1 MYNAEIPKDIELPS
15 SKKLI
20 KSTAIAAVSAVIVLV
35 TCVMPAEY
43 AIDPTGMGKVLGLT
57 KMGEI
62 KQSLTEESENG
73 INAAQAVNSVE
84 QISVETSTQTATD
97 NAQMIMP
104 AINKESISI
113 ELKPGQA
120 TEVKLTMP
128 QSASVNFDWKAVGG
142 GLNYDTH
149 GDPVNAPKGFYH
161 GYGKG
166 KNETTQQGVL
176 KAAFDGK
183 HGWFWRNRT
192 ENPVTVTLL
201 VEGQFSEMK
210 KVFQVLINLL
220 GIIFQGDSIAKE
232 VRF

>member
-20 KSTAIAAVSAVIVLV
+20 KSTAIAAVSAVVVLV

-62 KQSLTEESENG
+62 KQSLAEESENG

-84 QISVETSTQTATD
+84 QISVETSTQTAAD

-128 QSASVNFDWKAVGG
+128 QSASVNFDWKAVGD

-210 KVFQVLINLL
+210 KVF
-220 GIIFQGDSIAKE
+220 
-232 VRF
+232 

>member
-15 SKKLI
+15 SRKLI
-20 KSTAIAAVSAVIVLV
+20 KSTAIAAVSAVVVLI

-43 AIDPTGMGKVLGLT
+43 AIDPTGIGKVLGLT

-62 KQSLTEESENG
+62 KQSLAQESVNG
-73 INAAQAVNSVE
+73 LNAQQVVNSVE
-84 QISVETSTQTATD
+84 EMSVETPTQTAIDT
-97 NAQMIMP
+97 AQMTMP

-210 KVFQVLINLL
+210 KVF
-220 GIIFQGDSIAKE
+220 
-232 VRF
+232 

>member
-1 MYNAEIPKDIELPS
+1 MFNAEIPKDIELPS

-20 KSTAIAAVSAVIVLV
+20 KSTAIAAVSAVVVLV

-73 INAAQAVNSVE
+73 INAEQAVNSVE
-84 QISVETSTQTATD
+84 QISVETSTQTAAD

-128 QSASVNFDWKAVGG
+128 QSASFNFDWKAVGG

-210 KVFQVLINLL
+210 KVF
-220 GIIFQGDSIAKE
+220 
-232 VRF
+232 

>member
-15 SKKLI
+15 SRKLI
-20 KSTAIAAVSAVIVLV
+20 KSTAIAAVSAVVVLV

-62 KQSLTEESENG
+62 KQSLAEESENG
-73 INAAQAVNSVE
+73 INALQTVNSVE
-84 QISVETSTQTATD
+84 QISVETSAQMVAKT
-97 NAQMIMP
+97 AQMIMP
-104 AINKESISI
+104 EINKESISV

-201 VEGQFSEMK
+201 VEGQFSEIK
-210 KVFQVLINLL
+210 KVF
-220 GIIFQGDSIAKE
+220 
-232 VRF
+232 

>member
-20 KSTAIAAVSAVIVLV
+20 KSTVIAAVSAVVVLV

-62 KQSLTEESENG
+62 KQSLAQESVNG
-73 INAAQAVNSVE
+73 INVQQTVNSAE
-84 QISVETSTQTATD
+84 QMSVETSTQTAIDTV
-97 NAQMIMP
+97 QITMP

-210 KVFQVLINLL
+210 KVF
-220 GIIFQGDSIAKE
+220 
-232 VRF
+232 

>member
-15 SKKLI
+15 SRKLI
-20 KSTAIAAVSAVIVLV
+20 KSTAIAAVSAVVVLV

-62 KQSLTEESENG
+62 KQSLAEESENG

-84 QISVETSTQTATD
+84 QISVETSTQTAAD

-210 KVFQVLINLL
+210 KVF
-220 GIIFQGDSIAKE
+220 
-232 VRF
+232 

>member
-20 KSTAIAAVSAVIVLV
+20 KSTAIAAVSAVVVLV

-62 KQSLTEESENG
+62 KQSLAEESENG

-84 QISVETSTQTATD
+84 QISVETSTQTAAD

-210 KVFQVLINLL
+210 KVF
-220 GIIFQGDSIAKE
+220 
-232 VRF
+232 

>member
-20 KSTAIAAVSAVIVLV
+20 KSTAIAAVSAVVVLV

-62 KQSLTEESENG
+62 KQSLAEESENG

-84 QISVETSTQTATD
+84 QISVETSTQSAAD
-97 NAQMIMP
+97 NAHMIMP
-104 AINKESISI
+104 AIYKESISI

-210 KVFQVLINLL
+210 KVF
-220 GIIFQGDSIAKE
+220 
-232 VRF
+232 

>member
-113 ELKPGQA
+113 ELKPGEA

-210 KVFQVLINLL
+210 KVF
-220 GIIFQGDSIAKE
+220 
-232 VRF
+232 

>member
-20 KSTAIAAVSAVIVLV
+20 KSKAIAAVSAVVVLV

-62 KQSLTEESENG
+62 KQSLAEESENG

-84 QISVETSTQTATD
+84 QISVETSTQTAAD

-210 KVFQVLINLL
+210 KVF
-220 GIIFQGDSIAKE
+220 
-232 VRF
+232 

>member
-113 ELKPGQA
+113 ELNPGQA

-176 KAAFDGK
+176 KAAF
-183 HGWFWRNRT
+183 
-192 ENPVTVTLL
+192 
-201 VEGQFSEMK
+201 
-210 KVFQVLINLL
+210 
-220 GIIFQGDSIAKE
+220 
-232 VRF
+232 

>member
-20 KSTAIAAVSAVIVLV
+20 KSTAIAAVSAVVVLV

-62 KQSLTEESENG
+62 KQSLAQESVNG
-73 INAAQAVNSVE
+73 LNVQQTVNSAE
-84 QISVETSTQTATD
+84 QMSVETSTQTAIDTV
-97 NAQMIMP
+97 QITMP

-210 KVFQVLINLL
+210 KVF
-220 GIIFQGDSIAKE
+220 
-232 VRF
+232 

>member
-1 MYNAEIPKDIELPS
+1 MYNAEIPEDIELPS

-20 KSTAIAAVSAVIVLV
+20 KSTAIAAVSAVVVLV

-62 KQSLTEESENG
+62 KQSLAEESENG

-84 QISVETSTQTATD
+84 QISVETSTQTAAD

-210 KVFQVLINLL
+210 KVF
-220 GIIFQGDSIAKE
+220 
-232 VRF
+232 

>member
-20 KSTAIAAVSAVIVLV
+20 KSTAIAAVSAVVVLV

-62 KQSLTEESENG
+62 KQSLAEESENG

-84 QISVETSTQTATD
+84 QISVETSTQTAAD

-166 KNETTQQGVL
+166 KNETTQHGVL

-210 KVFQVLINLL
+210 KVF
-220 GIIFQGDSIAKE
+220 
-232 VRF
+232 

>member
-1 MYNAEIPKDIELPS
+1 MYNVEIPKDIELPS

-20 KSTAIAAVSAVIVLV
+20 KSTAIAAVSAVVVLV

-62 KQSLTEESENG
+62 KQSLAEESENS

-84 QISVETSTQTATD
+84 QISVETSTQMATD

-210 KVFQVLINLL
+210 KVF
-220 GIIFQGDSIAKE
+220 
-232 VRF
+232 

>member
-20 KSTAIAAVSAVIVLV
+20 KSTAIAAVSAVVVLV
-35 TCVMPAEY
+35 TCVMLAEY

-62 KQSLTEESENG
+62 KQSLAEESENG

-84 QISVETSTQTATD
+84 QISVETSTQTAAD

-210 KVFQVLINLL
+210 KVF
-220 GIIFQGDSIAKE
+220 
-232 VRF
+232 

>member
-15 SKKLI
+15 SRKLI
-20 KSTAIAAVSAVIVLV
+20 KSTAIAAVSAVVVLV

-43 AIDPTGMGKVLGLT
+43 AIDPTGIGKVLGLT

-62 KQSLTEESENG
+62 KQSLAQESVNG
-73 INAAQAVNSVE
+73 LNAQQVVNSVE
-84 QISVETSTQTATD
+84 EMSVETPTQMAIDTV
-97 NAQMIMP
+97 QMTMP

-149 GDPVNAPKGFYH
+149 GDPVNASKGFYH

-210 KVFQVLINLL
+210 KVF
-220 GIIFQGDSIAKE
+220 
-232 VRF
+232 

>member
-15 SKKLI
+15 SRKLI
-20 KSTAIAAVSAVIVLV
+20 KSTAIAAVSAVVVLV

-43 AIDPTGMGKVLGLT
+43 AIDPTGIGKVLGLT

-62 KQSLTEESENG
+62 KQSLAQESVNG
-73 INAAQAVNSVE
+73 INAEQTVNSAE
-84 QISVETSTQTATD
+84 QMPVETPTQTAIDT
-97 NAQMIMP
+97 AQMTMP

-210 KVFQVLINLL
+210 KVF
-220 GIIFQGDSIAKE
+220 
-232 VRF
+232 

>member
-20 KSTAIAAVSAVIVLV
+20 KSKAIAAVSAVVVLV

-62 KQSLTEESENG
+62 KQSLAEESENG

-84 QISVETSTQTATD
+84 QISVETSTQMATD

-210 KVFQVLINLL
+210 KVF
-220 GIIFQGDSIAKE
+220 
-232 VRF
+232 

>member
-20 KSTAIAAVSAVIVLV
+20 KSTVIAAVSAVVVLV

-62 KQSLTEESENG
+62 KQSLAQESVNG
-73 INAAQAVNSVE
+73 INVQQTVNSAE
-84 QISVETSTQTATD
+84 QMSVETSTQTAIDTV
-97 NAQMIMP
+97 QIIMP

-192 ENPVTVTLL
+192 ENPVTVILL

-210 KVFQVLINLL
+210 KVL
-220 GIIFQGDSIAKE
+220 
-232 VRF
+232 

>member
-128 QSASVNFDWKAVGG
+128 QS

-210 KVFQVLINLL
+210 KVF
-220 GIIFQGDSIAKE
+220 
-232 VRF
+232 

>member
-1 MYNAEIPKDIELPS
+1 MYNTEIPKDIELPS

-20 KSTAIAAVSAVIVLV
+20 KSTAIAAVSAVVVLV

-43 AIDPTGMGKVLGLT
+43 AIDPTGMGKMLGLT

-62 KQSLTEESENG
+62 KQSLAEESENG

-84 QISVETSTQTATD
+84 QISVETSTQMATD

-149 GDPVNAPKGFYH
+149 GDPVNASKGFYH

-210 KVFQVLINLL
+210 KVF
-220 GIIFQGDSIAKE
+220 
-232 VRF
+232 

>member
-1 MYNAEIPKDIELPS
+1 M
-15 SKKLI
+15 
-20 KSTAIAAVSAVIVLV
+20 LV

-210 KVFQVLINLL
+210 KVF
-220 GIIFQGDSIAKE
+220 
-232 VRF
+232 

>member
-20 KSTAIAAVSAVIVLV
+20 KSTAIAAVSAVVVLV

-62 KQSLTEESENG
+62 KQSLAEESENG

-84 QISVETSTQTATD
+84 QISVETSTQMATD
-97 NAQMIMP
+97 NAQMTMP

-128 QSASVNFDWKAVGG
+128 QNASVNFDWKAVGG

-210 KVFQVLINLL
+210 KVF
-220 GIIFQGDSIAKE
+220 
-232 VRF
+232 

>member
-210 KVFQVLINLL
+210 KVFK
-220 GIIFQGDSIAKE
+220 F
-232 VRF
+232 

>member
-1 MYNAEIPKDIELPS
+1 MYNAEIPKDIELPT

-20 KSTAIAAVSAVIVLV
+20 KSTAIAAVSAVVVLV

-43 AIDPTGMGKVLGLT
+43 AIDLTGMGKVLGLT

-62 KQSLTEESENG
+62 KQSLAQESENG
-73 INAAQAVNSVE
+73 INAEQTVNSVE
-84 QISVETSTQTATD
+84 QISVKTSTQTATD
-97 NAQMIMP
+97 NTQMVMP

-210 KVFQVLINLL
+210 KVF
-220 GIIFQGDSIAKE
+220 
-232 VRF
+232 

>member
-20 KSTAIAAVSAVIVLV
+20 KSTAIAAVSVVVVLV

-43 AIDPTGMGKVLGLT
+43 AIDLTGMGTVLGLT
-57 KMGEI
+57 KIGEI
-62 KQSLTEESENG
+62 KQSLAQESENG
-73 INAAQAVNSVE
+73 INAEQTVNSVE

-210 KVFQVLINLL
+210 KVF
-220 GIIFQGDSIAKE
+220 
-232 VRF
+232 

>member
-20 KSTAIAAVSAVIVLV
+20 KSTAIAAVSAVVVLV

-62 KQSLTEESENG
+62 KQSLAEESENG
-73 INAAQAVNSVE
+73 INSQQVVNNSDSVVSE
-84 QISVETSTQTATD
+84 ISTEVATEND
-97 NAQMIMP
+97 QMAMP

-210 KVFQVLINLL
+210 KVF
-220 GIIFQGDSIAKE
+220 
-232 VRF
+232 